1 MKKLFLLAAIAAPFA
16 LFADESTGTDTP
28 TPVEP
33 KPLLGYSFPAGSFF
47 TTTGDGAVAILPW
60 STEQTFTN
68 NSAFQGEP
76 YVDGDWY
83 WKGVTYS
90 EISSYNPWQA
100 KADFIYSAQ
109 ATAIP
114 TTFGSVAAPILYD
127 MTYDA
132 NGNRITNISDITD
145 KTKYYQWDGKIA
157 FGNIVEGGSTVTVY
171 NPSPALAKIS
181 KGASDLFAAN
191 GSADNEW
198 YNMYGNIYSSI
209 SVEGVAQRI
218 TYPGRPYTISGL
230 TVNTINELKVGESFT
245 VSIYEAPTEGTT
257 LPEQPITSQIL
268 KVKEAGK
275 SHVVDLIN
283 TPTVTSDIIIVINEF
298 STPDFQPS
306 VAIAT
311 AKDGATDPVN
321 EGIMAL
327 VRLNNEEFANN
338 VLSWDEAIDGAL
350 PVALD
355 MTLDVN
361 YVFFY
366 PYMESPTTSDDPTE
380 YEIGEE
386 AKIEFANGT
395 SWVQLICKS
404 STTNPGDLIITLADG
419 SELPY
424 WLTVEPAAATGSNT
438 EVIVNFA
445 CNNTSATGNAIVKIQ
460 VPGNEYALFNVVV
473 APTTGI
479 DNVASD
485 AAIVAREYYDLSGR
499 RLAKAP
505 TSGFFIEK
513 SIRADGTSTSA
524 TRAN

>member
-16 LFADESTGTDTP
+16 LFADDPTTGTDTP

-47 TTTGDGAVAILPW
+47 TIGENPVAILPW

-83 WKGVTYS
+83 WQYKTYDEIKKGGNYDAKVDLTYS
-90 EISSYNPWQA
+90 A
-100 KADFIYSAQ
+100 KY
-109 ATAIP
+109 TAIP
-114 TTFGSVAAPILYD
+114 TNFGSVAAPILYD

-157 FGNIVEGGSTVTVY
+157 FGNIAEGGSTVTVY
-171 NPSPALAKIS
+171 NPAPALAVIS
-181 KGASDLFAAN
+181 TGASKLFAAN

-230 TVNTINELKVGESFT
+230 TVNTVGELKVGESFT

-268 KVKEAGK
+268 KVEKAGTAHEV
-275 SHVVDLIN
+275 SFIN

-298 STPDFQPS
+298 STTDVQPS

-311 AKDGATDPVN
+311 AKEGATDPTT

-355 MTLDVN
+355 MTLTVK

-366 PYMESPTTSDDPTE
+366 PYMESPSSSDDPIE

-395 SWVQLICKS
+395 SWAQLICKS
-404 STTNPGDLIITLADG
+404 STTNPNDLIITLADG

-424 WLTVEPAAATGSNT
+424 WLTVEPLAADSDT
-438 EVIVNFA
+438 EVLVNFS
-445 CNNTSATGNAIVKIQ
+445 CNNSSATGNAIVKIQ

-485 AAIVAREYYDLSGR
+485 AAIVAREFYDLSGR